1 MVAAKGHLIK
11 GMFFYNGGI
20 TESLYADENE
30 QLVQK
35 KDGVNYERELS
46 AWEGVGYSLNC
57 WISAASRTVHPL
69 NQE

>member
-46 AWEGVGYSLNC
+46 A
-57 WISAASRTVHPL
+57 
-69 NQE
+69 